1 MTTTIETL
9 HDALNAVIN
18 LPNVIGAMVVVNDH
32 GDDTLTIYLR
42 DGDTITVNT
51 AEQIGGEQGDTELV
65 WEQRDGEDEEFIPG
79 DASASGEYVSN
90 GDAADL
96 VRSVLVSD

>member
-1 MTTTIETL
+1 MTTAIETL

-65 WEQRDGEDEEFIPG
+65 WEQRDGEDEEFRPADPDYVTHG
-79 DASASGEYVSN
+79 DL
-90 GDAADL
+90 DDL
-96 VRSVLVSD
+96 RRSVELSD